1 MCAKVLFKLKRLI
14 HVQVNVIEVKILRSD
29 LATCIWDYRLGVRLA
44 VVSTEIIANRT
55 NSELMESGKKRDV
68 SSVSCY
74 SVAKLCLTLQPHAL

>member
-1 MCAKVLFKLKRLI
+1 
-14 HVQVNVIEVKILRSD
+14 
-29 LATCIWDYRLGVRLA
+29 VRLA

-55 NSELMESGKKRDV
+55 NLELMESGKKRDV